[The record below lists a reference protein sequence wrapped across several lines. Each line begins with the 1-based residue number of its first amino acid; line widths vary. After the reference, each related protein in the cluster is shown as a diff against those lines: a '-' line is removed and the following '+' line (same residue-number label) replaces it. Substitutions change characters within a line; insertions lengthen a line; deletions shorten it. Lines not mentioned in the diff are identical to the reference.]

1 MPVDY
6 PGEACLYF
14 VVDSAAQLILYV
26 GETLRSNKR
35 WKQKHDCKDYIDSY
49 QSLHYKHG
57 LQTAVNIG
65 FWWDTPQR
73 REARQELELSL
84 ILKWRSPF
92 NKENWQWYGKP
103 FG

>member
-1 MPVDY
+1 MAFYRIPVDY
-6 PGEACLYF
+6 AGQACLYF
-14 VVDSAAQLILYV
+14 IIDSAANLILYV

-49 QSLHYKHG
+49 QSLHYKYQ
-57 LQTAVNIG
+57 LKTAVNIG

-84 ILKWRSPF
+84 ILKWR
-92 NKENWQWYGKP
+92 
-103 FG
+103 